1 MTVPEP
7 SATPAD
13 SEPRP
18 AEPAT
23 PATPA
28 AGEPLLSVRDL
39 VQEFT
44 VRERGGGK
52 VGVVQAVSG
61 VSFDIMAGETLGI
74 VGETGSGKS
83 TLARAILQAP
93 RPKSGSVT
101 FRGTEL
107 TKLRGGSLLQARRHM
122 QFVFQDPFGSLDP
135 KWKVRSI
142 VAEPLVA
149 YHTGNGT
156 ARRKRVNEL
165 LDLVGMDPAR
175 YAKRHPRELSGGQAQ
190 RVAIARAVALE
201 PSLLICDEA
210 VSSLDVLIQAQVLNL
225 FERLRTELGLSYLF
239 IAHDLALVKQ
249 VSDRV
254 AVMYLGKLCETGPGE
269 AVYREP
275 LHPYTRALLDSI
287 PSTEPG
293 AARASSVIQGEPPSP
308 INPPSGCR
316 FRTRCPRATGLC
328 AEEEP
333 RPRELAPGHA
343 VACHFPLTEP
353 PPAESAEST
362 SAENG
367 TARAAAPAGSENDVE
382 GGALMRLRVLLEP
395 HHGATYAQIRDL
407 AQAAEQGG
415 FDAFFRSDHYLGID
429 ANDTTY
435 QPTDSW
441 TTLAGLAL
449 QTERVRIGTLVN
461 ASTFRLPGQLAVEVA
476 TVDQMSGGR
485 AELGIG
491 AAWYEREHQYFGI
504 PFPPLGERFDRLE
517 EQLAILTGIW
527 DTRPGERFS
536 FDGKHYQ
543 VQDCV
548 SIPRWASR
556 PKIIIGGAGAK
567 RTPTLAAR
575 YADEFNGALGLDVR
589 ERYANFRR
597 ICEDVVGRDPAEV
610 RLSATLP
617 VCIGSDPADL
627 ERRKESLG
635 EPGARLL
642 AAGVTG
648 TAGDVIRAIEDLAG
662 QGADTVY
669 FHLYGPGDVEH
680 VRLLG
685 SEVVSRFLPE
695 AVPPLPT

>member
-101 FRGTEL
+101 FRGKDL
-107 TKLRGGSLLQARRHM
+107 TKLRGGRLLQARRHM

-254 AVMYLGKLCETGPGE
+254 AVMYLGKLCEIGP
-269 AVYREP
+269 VRDIYREP
-275 LHPYTRALLDSI
+275 LHPYTLALLNSI
-287 PSTEPG
+287 PNPDPS
-293 AARASSVIQGEPPSP
+293 AAKRDTGSVISGELPSP
-308 INPPSGCR
+308 LDPPSGCR
-316 FRTRCPRATGLC
+316 FRTRCPRAEQRC
-328 AEEEP
+328 ADEEP
-333 RPRELAPGHA
+333 AMRELPAGHTA
-343 VACHFPLTEP
+343 GHSVACHFPLV
-353 PPAESAEST
+353 PA
-362 SAENG
+362 
-367 TARAAAPAGSENDVE
+367 
-382 GGALMRLRVLLEP
+382 
-395 HHGATYAQIRDL
+395 
-407 AQAAEQGG
+407 
-415 FDAFFRSDHYLGID
+415 
-429 ANDTTY
+429 
-435 QPTDSW
+435 
-441 TTLAGLAL
+441 
-449 QTERVRIGTLVN
+449 
-461 ASTFRLPGQLAVEVA
+461 
-476 TVDQMSGGR
+476 
-485 AELGIG
+485 
-491 AAWYEREHQYFGI
+491 
-504 PFPPLGERFDRLE
+504 
-517 EQLAILTGIW
+517 
-527 DTRPGERFS
+527 
-536 FDGKHYQ
+536 
-543 VQDCV
+543 
-548 SIPRWASR
+548 
-556 PKIIIGGAGAK
+556 
-567 RTPTLAAR
+567 
-575 YADEFNGALGLDVR
+575 
-589 ERYANFRR
+589 
-597 ICEDVVGRDPAEV
+597 
-610 RLSATLP
+610 
-617 VCIGSDPADL
+617 
-627 ERRKESLG
+627 
-635 EPGARLL
+635 
-642 AAGVTG
+642 
-648 TAGDVIRAIEDLAG
+648 
-662 QGADTVY
+662 ADTQARSEEKI
-669 FHLYGPGDVEH
+669 GDTP
-680 VRLLG
+680 R
-685 SEVVSRFLPE
+685 
-695 AVPPLPT
+695 